1 MLINKLR
8 KSFITAI
15 LFSFLFTCPGKA
27 QEKRHLSLEES
38 LKIGLENSKIL
49 HSSKMKIISAD
60 AQLSMANAGGL
71 PSLALG
77 ANYTRLS
84 NVAPYTISIPY
95 FGTYT
100 LSPTILDNY
109 TAKLSLQQPLF
120 TGFKISSNSEIAKNN
135 SLAAKQDYSKDEQ
148 DVIYNIKNAYW
159 NLFLTGKLKEAIDEN
174 VQQMKA
180 HLDDIQNF
188 FKQGLA
194 TKNEVL
200 KVEVQLSEAQL
211 SQIDARNS
219 VKIATVN
226 FDNVINISL
235 ATEIEVQ
242 EDAEVENENIEDIDQ
257 LIDKAMKNRPDLKS
271 LQYRLNASKNGI
283 TLAQSGWYPQ
293 VVIGGEYDYEK
304 PNSRILPL
312 EDNFK
317 ATWAVEVGLTYS
329 LWDWGTT
336 RAQTTQA
343 ESQYEQTKDSYSTLK
358 DAVTLDVTQNYYN
371 LVKAKEKVLVTE
383 QTVNQ
388 AEENY
393 RVTDERFKQGL
404 TLNSELLDAEVA
416 LVQAKTNCAQ
426 SIVDY
431 ELAKAQIERSTGG
444 K

>member
-159 NLFLTGKLKEAIDEN
+159 SLFLAGKIKQAVDEN
-174 VQQMKA
+174 VQQMKL
-180 HLDDIQNF
+180 HLEDIQNF

-211 SQIDARNS
+211 AQIDARNS
-219 VKIATVN
+219 VKLAAVN
-226 FDNVINISL
+226 FDNVINIPLS
-235 ATEIEVQ
+235 TDIDVQ
-242 EDAEVENENIEDIDQ
+242 ENISVENENIQDIDQ

-271 LQYRLNASKNGI
+271 LEYKLNASKNGI

-293 VVIGGEYDYEK
+293 IVLGGEYDYEK

-312 EDNFK
+312 MDRFNG
-317 ATWAVEVGLTYS
+317 TWAVQIGLTYT
-329 LWDWGTT
+329 LWDWNSTK
-336 RAQTTQA
+336 AQTTQA
-343 ESQYEQTKDSYSTLK
+343 ESQYEQTKDSYGTLK

-371 LVKAKEKVLVTE
+371 LIKAKETVLVTE

-388 AEENY
+388 ADENY
-393 RVTDERFKQGL
+393 RVTDDRFKQGL

-416 LVQAKTNCAQ
+416 LVQAKTNYAQ
-426 SIVDY
+426 SIAGF
-431 ELAKAQIERSTGG
+431 EIAKAQIERSTGG

>member
-1 MLINKLR
+1 MLINTLKR
-8 KSFITAI
+8 VFIPAI
-15 LFSFLFTCPGKA
+15 LFSLLFTFISNA
-27 QEKRHLSLEES
+27 QEKRTLTLDES
-38 LKIGLENSKIL
+38 LKIGLENSKTL
-49 HSSKMKIISAD
+49 HSSKLKIVSAE
-60 AQLSMANAGGL
+60 AQLSQANAAGL
-71 PSLALG
+71 PSLGLG
-77 ANYTRLS
+77 ASYTRLS
-84 NVAPYTISIPY
+84 SIQPYNITIPGLGSFNV
-95 FGTYT
+95 
-100 LSPTILDNY
+100 SPSILDNY
-109 TAKLSLQQPLF
+109 VSKATLTQPLF

-135 SLAAKQDYSKDEQ
+135 SLAARQDYSKDEQ

-159 NLFLTGKLKEAIDEN
+159 SLFLAGKVKDAVDDN

-219 VKIATVN
+219 VKLATVN
-226 FDNVINISL
+226 FDNVINIPLS
-235 ATEIEVQ
+235 TDIEIQKDVQ
-242 EDAEVENENIEDIDQ
+242 VENENIEEIDH

-271 LQYRLNASKNGI
+271 LQFRLDVSKNGI

-293 VVIGGEYDYEK
+293 IVLAGEYDYNK
-304 PNSRILPL
+304 PNQRILPIQ
-312 EDNFK
+312 NQFNG
-317 ATWAVEVGLTYS
+317 TWAVNVGLTYN

-336 RAQTTQA
+336 KAQTTQA

-371 LVKAKEKVLVTE
+371 LIKAKEKVLVTQ
-383 QTVNQ
+383 QTVSQ

-393 RVTDERFKQGL
+393 RVTDDKFKQGL

-416 LVQAKTNCAQ
+416 LVQAKTNYAQ

-431 ELAKAQIERSTGG
+431 ELAKAQIERATGG

>member
-1 MLINKLR
+1 MLIDTIR
-8 KSFITAI
+8 KSFIPAVFISLLFI
-15 LFSFLFTCPGKA
+15 LPNNA
-27 QEKRHLSLEES
+27 QEIRHLTLDES
-38 LKIGLENSKIL
+38 LKIGLENSKTL
-49 HSSKMKIISAD
+49 HSSKLKIISAE
-60 AQLSMANAGGL
+60 AQLSQANAAGL
-71 PSLALG
+71 PSLSLG
-77 ANYTRLS
+77 ATYTRLS
-84 NVAPYTISIPY
+84 SVEPYNITIPNLGS
-95 FGTYT
+95 FTV
-100 LSPTILDNY
+100 SPSILDNY
-109 TAKLSLQQPLF
+109 VAKASLQQPIF
-120 TGFKISSNSEIAKNN
+120 TRFKISSNSEIAKNN

-159 NLFLTGKLKEAIDEN
+159 SLFLAGKVKDAIDEN

-180 HLDDIQNF
+180 HLEDIQNF

-226 FDNVINISL
+226 FDNVINIPL
-235 ATEIEVQ
+235 TTEIEVQ
-242 EDAEVENENIEDIDQ
+242 KDAKVENENIEDLDQ

-271 LQYRLNASKNGI
+271 LQYKLNASKDGI

-293 VVIGGEYDYEK
+293 VVLAGEYDYEK
-304 PNSRILPL
+304 PNSRILPV
-312 EDNFK
+312 ENKFNG
-317 ATWAVEVGLTYS
+317 TWAINVGLTYT
-329 LWDWGTT
+329 LWDWGITK
-336 RAQTTQA
+336 AQTTQA
-343 ESQYEQTKDSYSTLK
+343 ESQYEETKDSYGTLK

-383 QTVNQ
+383 QTVSQ

-393 RVTDERFKQGL
+393 RVTDDKFKQGL
-404 TLNSELLDAEVA
+404 TLNSELIDAEVA
-416 LVQAKTNCAQ
+416 LVQAKTNYAQ
-426 SIVDY
+426 SIADY

>member
-1 MLINKLR
+1 MNKLR
-8 KSFITAI
+8 NSIIAVVLI
-15 LFSFLFTCPGKA
+15 CISLVHQGNA
-27 QEKRHLSLEES
+27 QEKRRLTLEES
-38 LKIGLENSKIL
+38 LKIGLENSKTL
-49 HSSKMKIISAD
+49 HSSKMKIISAE
-60 AQLSMANAGGL
+60 AQLSLANAGGL

-84 NVAPYTISIPY
+84 NVAPYTISIPD

-100 LSPTILDNY
+100 LSPTVLDNY
-109 TAKLSLQQPLF
+109 TAKVSLQQPLF
-120 TGFKISSNSEIAKNN
+120 TGFKISSNSELAKNN
-135 SLAAKQDYSKDEQ
+135 SLAAAQDYSKDEQ

-159 NLFLTGKLKEAIDEN
+159 SLFLAGKIKQAVDEN

-180 HLDDIQNF
+180 HLEDIQNF

-211 SQIDARNS
+211 SQIDAKNS
-219 VKIATVN
+219 VKLAAVN
-226 FDNVINISL
+226 FDNVINIPLS
-235 ATEIEVQ
+235 TDIDVQ
-242 EDAEVENENIEDIDQ
+242 ENAEVENDNIGDIDQ

-271 LQYRLNASKNGI
+271 LEYKLSASKNGI

-293 VVIGGEYDYEK
+293 IVLGGEYDYEK

-312 EDNFK
+312 MDRFNG
-317 ATWAVEVGLTYS
+317 TWAVQIGLTYT
-329 LWDWGTT
+329 LWDWNSTK
-336 RAQTTQA
+336 AQTTQA
-343 ESQYEQTKDSYSTLK
+343 ESQYEQTKDSYGTLK

-371 LVKAKEKVLVTE
+371 LIKAKETVLVTE

-388 AEENY
+388 ADENY
-393 RVTDERFKQGL
+393 RVTDDRFKQGL

-416 LVQAKTNCAQ
+416 LVQAKTNYAQ
-426 SIVDY
+426 SIADY
-431 ELAKAQIERSTGG
+431 EIAKAQIERSTGG